1 MKLLTYRP
9 QGTSDTTLGVLDPA
23 GDRLVDIAASER
35 AAAVSLPF
43 AARSMLSLIE
53 SGEAGLAA
61 LRGLLAHPAAQRVPL
76 ASVHV
81 CAPIPRLPRNV
92 YCVGWNY
99 LDHFNEGAA
108 HRKTPVDLPD
118 HPAFFTKA
126 SNSINGPTDPIPY
139 DAKVSEKIDW
149 ECELALVIG
158 RRGRNIPEAEAM
170 AYVFGYTVVND
181 VTARDM
187 QRYHGNQWFKGKSL
201 DGSCPMGP
209 VIVTA
214 DAIAPESL
222 DICTR
227 VNGEVKQQSSTRH
240 LYFKLP
246 RLIAELSLGLTLE
259 PGDVISTGTPQGVG
273 YARTPPEFLKP
284 GDLLETEVEG
294 IGILR
299 NPIVAVAH

>member
-1 MKLLTYRP
+1 MKILTFRP
-9 QGTSDTTLGVLDPA
+9 QASAPMTLGVLDDD
-23 GDRLVDIAASER
+23 GRTVVDVAAT
-35 AAAVSLPF
+35 AAAIGAPLPF
-43 AARSMLSLIE
+43 AADSMLSLID
-53 SGEAGLAA
+53 SGEAGLGA
-61 LRGLLAHPAAQRVPL
+61 LRALVAHGSARRVAL
-76 ASVHV
+76 GDIHV

-108 HRKTPVDLPD
+108 HRKTPVDLPE

-126 SNSINGPTDPIPY
+126 SNSINGPTDPIPF
-139 DAKVSEKIDW
+139 DARVSDKIDW
-149 ECELALVIG
+149 ECELALIIG
-158 RRGRNIPEAEAM
+158 RRGRNIPESEAM
-170 AYVFGYTVVND
+170 SYVFGYTVLND

-214 DAIAPESL
+214 DALAPEDLAIS
-222 DICTR
+222 TR
-227 VNGEVKQQSSTRH
+227 VNGEYKQQSSTRH

-299 NPIVAVAH
+299 NPIVAVAS

>member
-1 MKLLTYRP
+1 MKILTYRP
-9 QGTSDTTLGVLDPA
+9 LAASSMTLGVLDE
-23 GDRLVDIAASER
+23 AASAVIDVAATAR
-35 AAAVSLPF
+35 AASVTLPF
-43 AARSMLSLIE
+43 APDSMLSLID

-61 LRGLLAHPAAQRVPL
+61 LRTLVAHASAQRLAL

-81 CAPIPRLPRNV
+81 CAPIPKLPRNV

-108 HRKTPVDLPD
+108 HRKTPVDLPE

-126 SNSINGPTDPIPY
+126 SNSINGPTDPIPF
-139 DAKVSEKIDW
+139 DAQVSDKIDW
-149 ECELALVIG
+149 ECELALIIG
-158 RRGRNIPEAEAM
+158 RRGRNIPESDAM
-170 AYVFGYTVVND
+170 SYVFGYTVLND

-214 DAIAPESL
+214 DALAPEDLAIS
-222 DICTR
+222 TR
-227 VNGEVKQQSSTRH
+227 VNGEFKQQSSTRH

-284 GDLLETEVEG
+284 GDVLETEVEG

>member
-1 MKLLTYRP
+1 
-9 QGTSDTTLGVLDPA
+9 
-23 GDRLVDIAASER
+23 
-35 AAAVSLPF
+35 
-43 AARSMLSLIE
+43 
-53 SGEAGLAA
+53 
-61 LRGLLAHPAAQRVPL
+61 
-76 ASVHV
+76 
-81 CAPIPRLPRNV
+81 
-92 YCVGWNY
+92 VGWNY

-108 HRKTPVDLPD
+108 HRKTPVDLPE

-126 SNSINGPTDPIPY
+126 ANSINGPTDPIPF
-139 DAKVSEKIDW
+139 DPRVSEKIDW
-149 ECELALVIG
+149 ECELAVVIG

-170 AYVFGYTVVND
+170 SHVFGYTVVND

-214 DAIAPESL
+214 DALAPEALAIS
-222 DICTR
+222 TR
-227 VNGEVKQQSSTRH
+227 VNGQFKQQSSTQH

-284 GDLLETEVEG
+284 GDILETEVEG
-294 IGILR
+294 IGVLR